1 MGSSGVEA
9 HVGARL
15 QAVGEDVA
23 LIARGAHLQ
32 ALQIEGLRLEHP
44 LHPMHL
50 PQVQVSADSTELVVS
65 GTADLVV
72 FAVKLGDTVTT
83 ARALGPRLGPQT
95 RILPLQNG
103 FDNVRLI
110 QAQVGRRQC
119 AVALPTSLP

>member
-44 LHPMHL
+44 LHL
-50 PQVQVSADSTELVVS
+50 PQVQVSADSTELAVS

-95 RILPLQNG
+95 RIVPLQNG

-110 QAQVGRRQC
+110 QAQVGRRRC